1 MRSTPHD
8 VKDLSLAAAGQLR
21 IDWAELSMPV
31 RRQVRERFAAQQP
44 LRGIRSARVST
55 SRRRPLSS
63 RRRVHSEGRPPDLPA
78 RRGRLINLASA
89 EGHPAAVM
97 DMSSA
102 NQALS
107 VEHLVR
113 EKGSLERKVYR
124 VPVQIDREI
133 ARLKLASMGVRID
146 ELTSRQQEY
155 LASWT
160 HGT

>member
-1 MRSTPHD
+1 
-8 VKDLSLAAAGQLR
+8 
-21 IDWAELSMPV
+21 
-31 RRQVRERFAAQQP
+31 
-44 LRGIRSARVST
+44 
-55 SRRRPLSS
+55 
-63 RRRVHSEGRPPDLPA
+63 
-78 RRGRLINLASA
+78 
-89 EGHPAAVM
+89 M

-155 LASWT
+155 LASWI

>member
-1 MRSTPHD
+1 MTSTPHD

-21 IDWAELSMPV
+21 
-31 RRQVRERFAAQQP
+31 
-44 LRGIRSARVST
+44 
-55 SRRRPLSS
+55 
-63 RRRVHSEGRPPDLPA
+63 
-78 RRGRLINLASA
+78 
-89 EGHPAAVM
+89 
-97 DMSSA
+97 

-107 VEHLVR
+107 AEHLVR

-124 VPVQIDREI
+124 VPAQIDREI

-146 ELTSRQQEY
+146 ELTPRQQEY